1 MQISA
6 PRLYEKRSTRLIAE
20 LHKHKISCLTKS
32 SMTSFSAS
40 GLTKQL
46 TGLTGLEKA
55 DKKRLNE
62 ELTTQKLWSI
72 AAFNVIIKAT
82 EYEK

>member
-46 TGLTGLEKA
+46 NGLEKA